1 MRRRREQKH
10 EVTGLIAL
18 VLFGVFAVCV
28 LSVLLTGADVYHR
41 LTVRDREA
49 YARRTGIQYVA
60 TKVRQAQ
67 AGSAVAVSDFGG
79 VDALERN
86 LFVVRLMELVY
97 DDGFMGF
104 YAGNAALA
112 YFDCAKEY
120 ARRGD
125 APKVRAFLEKTAK
138 VAKQA
143 DATSGPDQG
152 DKVLTYGATLLKGFA
167 DPAFRKI
174 TNYPGSLREDYRR
187 RMIELSESVFA
198 PYREADW
205 FKEVISDLENG

>member
-79 VDALERN
+79 VDALELYEDIDGERYVTRIYSYDGWLRE
-86 LFVVRLMELVY
+86 LFTAVEGEFLPGDGEKVIEAGDMELTL
-97 DDGFMGF
+97 DSGLLDIALTDGTGTETQ
-104 YAGNAALA
+104 L
-112 YFDCAKEY
+112 
-120 ARRGD
+120 
-125 APKVRAFLEKTAK
+125 
-138 VAKQA
+138 
-143 DATSGPDQG
+143 
-152 DKVLTYGATLLKGFA
+152 VL
-167 DPAFRKI
+167 
-174 TNYPGSLREDYRR
+174 SLRGE
-187 RMIELSESVFA
+187 EAA
-198 PYREADW
+198 P
-205 FKEVISDLENG
+205 